1 MASVE
6 TTPLPKG
13 PQHMSTDTPPNRRLL
28 PVPDHHQIQQLLWAD
43 IRDPG
48 GCLRLG
54 EDLSSGD
61 LTASVYLA
69 NAREFL
75 SLMGEAGVPATAK
88 GNLSRVF
95 VLAMNARMRFSE
107 YDGEWRP
114 YIKVHK
120 EDDVW
125 PLHVLR
131 VVLTAGGVIRK
142 YRGRFLVTKMG
153 AKLAADERT
162 GALQAHL
169 VRTFFGA
176 FNLSYLDRF
185 RDDSTFQTTVAY
197 SLWMM
202 RRIGGEWMT
211 PERLRELAQLGLR
224 FMEETDEQGKSDR
237 QWIFDRRLLRPLEN
251 FGLLETRVDPKTA
264 DKSPRRYDPYEVRKT
279 ALYDRFIA
287 FELPGRTGQQK

>member
-1 MASVE
+1 M
-6 TTPLPKG
+6 
-13 PQHMSTDTPPNRRLL
+13 
-28 PVPDHHQIQQLLWAD
+28 PDHRQTQQLLWAD

-48 GCLRLG
+48 GCLRLR
-54 EDLSSGD
+54 EDLAPAD

-69 NAREFL
+69 NARLFL
-75 SLMGEAGVPATAK
+75 SLTGESGIPVTAK
-88 GNLSRVF
+88 GNLSRAF
-95 VLAMNARMRFSE
+95 VLAMNERMSFSE
-107 YDGEWRP
+107 HDGEWRP

-131 VVLTAGGVIRK
+131 VILTAGGVVRK

-153 AKLAADERT
+153 AKLAADERA

-176 FNLSYLDRF
+176 FNLSYLDGF

-202 RRIGGEWMT
+202 RRIGNEWMA

-224 FMEETDEQGKSDR
+224 FMEETDEGGRNDR

-251 FGLLETRVDPKTA
+251 FGLLETRLGTPLVGGGGLSHKQ
-264 DKSPRRYDPYEVRKT
+264 YEVRKT

-287 FELPGRTGQQK
+287 FELGGD

>member
-1 MASVE
+1 
-6 TTPLPKG
+6 
-13 PQHMSTDTPPNRRLL
+13 MSTHAPPSCRIL
-28 PVPDHHQIQQLLWAD
+28 PVPDHRQIQQLLWVD
-43 IRDPG
+43 IRDPAG
-48 GCLRLG
+48 SLRLR
-54 EDLSSGD
+54 EDLTPAD

-69 NAREFL
+69 NARRFL
-75 SLMGEAGVPATAK
+75 SLMGESGIPATAK
-88 GNLSRVF
+88 GNLGRAF
-95 VLAMNARMRFSE
+95 VLAMNEGMRFTD

-125 PLHVLR
+125 PLHILR
-131 VVLTAGGVIRK
+131 VVLTVGGVVRK
-142 YRGRFLVTKMG
+142 YRGRFLLTKKG
-153 AKLAADERT
+153 GKLAADEQA

-185 RDDSTFQTTVAY
+185 RDDSTFQTAVAY

-202 RRIGGEWMT
+202 RRIGDEWMT

-224 FMEETDEQGKSDR
+224 FMEETDEQGRKDR
-237 QWIFDRRLLRPLEN
+237 QWVFEHRLLRPLEN
-251 FGLLETRVDPKTA
+251 FGLLETRPGNPLSGGGGLYCK
-264 DKSPRRYDPYEVRKT
+264 PYEVRKT

-287 FELPGRTGQQK
+287 FELPRA

>member
-1 MASVE
+1 
-6 TTPLPKG
+6 
-13 PQHMSTDTPPNRRLL
+13 MSTDASPSRRLL
-28 PVPDHHQIQQLLWAD
+28 PVPDLRQIQQLLRVD
-43 IRDPG
+43 IRDPAG
-48 GCLRLG
+48 SLRLC
-54 EDLSSGD
+54 EDLMPAD

-75 SLMGEAGVPATAK
+75 GLMGESGIPATAK
-88 GNLSRVF
+88 GNLSRAF
-95 VLAMNARMRFSE
+95 VLAMNERMSFSE

-131 VVLTAGGVIRK
+131 VVLTVGGVIRK
-142 YRGRFLVTKMG
+142 YRGRFLVTKRG

-169 VRTFFGA
+169 VRTFFGT
-176 FNLSYLDRF
+176 FNLGYLDRF

-197 SLWMM
+197 SLWMI
-202 RRIGGEWMT
+202 RRIGDEWMT
-211 PERLRELAQLGLR
+211 PERLRELAQLGLY
-224 FMEETDEQGKSDR
+224 FMEETDEQGRKDR
-237 QWIFDRRLLRPLEN
+237 QWIFEHRLLRPLEN
-251 FGLLETRVDPKTA
+251 FGLLETRLDPTTA
-264 DKSPRRYDPYEVRKT
+264 GKGPRRYDAYEVRKT

-287 FELPGRTGQQK
+287 FELPRA

>member
-1 MASVE
+1 MARVE

-13 PQHMSTDTPPNRRLL
+13 LQHMSTDASPIRRLL
-28 PVPDHHQIQQLLWAD
+28 PVPDHYQMQQLLWVD
-43 IRDPG
+43 IRDPA
-48 GCLRLG
+48 GCVRLR
-54 EDLSSGD
+54 EDRAPGD

-69 NAREFL
+69 NARQFL
-75 SLMGEAGVPATAK
+75 SLMGESGIPATVK
-88 GNLSRVF
+88 GNLSRAF
-95 VLAMNARMRFSE
+95 VLAMNERMRFSE

-125 PLHVLR
+125 PLHILR
-131 VVLTAGGVIRK
+131 VVLTVGGVIRK
-142 YRGRFLVTKMG
+142 YRGRFLVTKRG
-153 AKLAADERT
+153 AKLAADERA

-176 FNLSYLDRF
+176 FNLGYLDRF

-202 RRIGGEWMT
+202 RRIGDEWMT
-211 PERLRELAQLGLR
+211 PERLREFAQLGLR
-224 FMEETDEQGKSDR
+224 FMEETDERGRDDR
-237 QWIFDRRLLRPLEN
+237 QWIFDHRRLRPLEN
-251 FGLLETRVDPKTA
+251 FGLLETRVDPTTA
-264 DKSPRRYDPYEVRKT
+264 GKGPRRYDPYEVRKT

-287 FELPGRTGQQK
+287 FELPRA